1 MILKLDGERG
11 YSGVTPKINYTPE
24 PIDEYL
30 VMVNLPEDWE
40 EIHNYIINENEID
53 GIPNRKITCSNTQSF
68 SLRSAIYEMSVE
80 EANILRTHE
89 KVDSIELNP
98 EKYPQPQSLLDLRF
112 RKNIA
117 FNKPPRPATF
127 SSTSYTNGVR
137 GNWGHL
143 FVNNPSSEPY
153 QGVGIVTTDS
163 VDRDLSYSLSG
174 KNIDVVTIDSGVGAL
189 HPEFLDVN
197 GKSKVKD
204 VILDGPFKVDPD
216 YFIGLGVTYTK
227 VLDGVDI
234 GVGIATTSA
243 EEWWENTSKRSST
256 FSSLGTITI
265 PSSYTLSQALSKT
278 SGVEPNYINNTHGTA
293 CASTTCGKSFG
304 LAFNSNVWTIRITLG
319 TDSVNGVISSSV
331 ALNACAI
338 WHQAKKLNSADPDP
352 TLINNS
358 YGSSSE
364 TGNTSGTSYNHVYR
378 GSNLTYTGTGS
389 VFNVASNA
397 GACRNTKTFTRN
409 TSGSS
414 SQSAYSG
421 SGGFINSGNGSTGS
435 AAENAIAS
443 GCIVVAAA
451 GNENQKLSD
460 KDDVD
465 FDNSYVN
472 AGVYINRVG
481 GVQQGFSGDH
491 EPGKGSIRVGAIDC
505 GVEPFSEKQGVT
517 KYKVRKAVYSN
528 NGPMIDIFAPAE
540 MTMCGAYG
548 SDENYQRQDNSNFY
562 DDWFNG
568 TSCAAPQVCGV
579 IALYLESNRKAN
591 QDNVRYWLNTSASK
605 KGQLSDPYSGVND
618 VGYWSQTY
626 NSTYDEA
633 ELGESYNVRG
643 NGNLRGAPNR
653 VLYNPYV
660 NNYKSS
666 FFIDDGN
673 SIITSNLELFIN
685 PASYLSGT
693 TVPDSSGN
701 SRTYNL
707 VNGVVHN
714 TSPARFTFDG
724 ANDYMEVVSNYNIVT
739 GNATFVIWI
748 KRNGNQST
756 WTGLFYNRESSV
768 HGLGFS
774 GSSHEISYTWNNVNN
789 TWSWD
794 SDLFVDDAT
803 WTMVALSVNPSTAK
817 GYTYTSSSTPS
828 TSTNTVSHSA
838 ATFQNIEIGRDNY
851 GGRHFKGDIGH
862 ALFYSST
869 LTDTEITQIYNAT
882 KSNYGYEFNS
892 GSSII
897 TTNLVLHLDV
907 SNSNSYSG
915 SGTTWTDLS
924 GNSNNGTL
932 ENGVSYSSSDGGY
945 LVFDGSNDFISFTDD
960 SDFNLGTGD
969 FTYET
974 WIQITGSYM
983 RLGSFINDSDT
994 QASPN
999 FTVRQNEIYC
1009 YSNITNVYLLRKT
1022 IVSNTNTWYH
1032 VVFTRVGTDLK
1043 LYRNG
1048 VLIDSV
1054 SNISTNFVDDR
1065 LVIGRNH
1072 SGTAYATGHMAQA
1085 RLYKGKGLSASEVLQ
1100 NYNATKSNYVE
1111 STTNKITF
1119 NNLQIGL
1126 PPILPKLKIIHEI
1139 VTTNLILHLDAG
1151 NNSSYGGSG
1160 TTWTDLS
1167 GQGNHA
1173 TLTNGPVYSSSDGG
1187 YFNFDGTN
1195 DYVSETSGLSDSFL
1209 QGNWSISF
1217 WINFETVNTST
1228 STYDRPL
1235 LHHGT
1240 RSTRKGLHLCNRD
1253 GKFHFGLYSD
1263 DLPGTATLSTNTWY
1277 NVVFTLN
1284 NTSYA
1289 KQIYINGSLDD
1300 SHTGG
1305 GAYTGTGSNSQIG
1318 GKALNFGRYFDGN
1331 ISIVAAYNRV
1341 LTSAEVSQNYDVIKS
1356 RYGL

>member
-1 MILKLDGERG
+1 MILKLDGEGG

-98 EKYPQPQSLLDLRF
+98 EKYPQPQSLFDLRF

-174 KNIDVVTIDSGVGAL
+174 KNVDVVTIDSGVGAL

-278 SGVEPNYINNTHGTA
+278 SGVEPNYINNAHGTA

-517 KYKVRKAVYSN
+517 KYKVRKAAYSN

-605 KGQLSDPYSGVND
+605 EGQLSDPYSGVND

-653 VLYNPYV
+653 VLYNPYA

-666 FFIDDGN
+666 FFI
-673 SIITSNLELFIN
+673 
-685 PASYLSGT
+685 
-693 TVPDSSGN
+693 
-701 SRTYNL
+701 SR
-707 VNGVVHN
+707 
-714 TSPARFTFDG
+714 
-724 ANDYMEVVSNYNIVT
+724 
-739 GNATFVIWI
+739 
-748 KRNGNQST
+748 
-756 WTGLFYNRESSV
+756 
-768 HGLGFS
+768 
-774 GSSHEISYTWNNVNN
+774 
-789 TWSWD
+789 
-794 SDLFVDDAT
+794 
-803 WTMVALSVNPSTAK
+803 
-817 GYTYTSSSTPS
+817 
-828 TSTNTVSHSA
+828 
-838 ATFQNIEIGRDNY
+838 
-851 GGRHFKGDIGH
+851 
-862 ALFYSST
+862 
-869 LTDTEITQIYNAT
+869 
-882 KSNYGYEFNS
+882 
-892 GSSII
+892 SSII
-897 TTNLVLHLDV
+897 TTNLVLHLDA

-924 GNSNNGTL
+924 GEGNNGTL
-932 ENGVSYSSSDGGY
+932 VNGVSYSSDNGGY
-945 LVFDGSNDFISFTDD
+945 LIFDGTDD
-960 SDFNLGTGD
+960 KVTLPVGSDFAYGTGD
-969 FTYET
+969 FTVEMWFNVTDTSPQTYGQRLFCQTESGT
-974 WIQITGSYM
+974 NYFVISSSRGDPVVKKPVFTYTSYGTG
-983 RLGSFINDSDT
+983 T
-994 QASPN
+994 H
-999 FTVRQNEIYC
+999 
-1009 YSNITNVYLLRKT
+1009 
-1022 IVSNTNTWYH
+1022 IVSSTAYTEGTWH
-1032 VVFTRVGTDLK
+1032 HLIIT
-1043 LYRNG
+1043 RNG
-1048 VLIDSV
+1048 TTATLYLDNSSV
-1054 SNISTNFVDDR
+1054 ATATVSLNFNNTTYVPTIGAFTHSNQLNFDGKISQVR
-1065 LVIGRNH
+1065 V
-1072 SGTAYATGHMAQA
+1072 
-1085 RLYKGKGLSASEVLQ
+1085 YKGKGFSASDVTQ
-1100 NYNATKSNYVE
+1100 NYNATKSNY
-1111 STTNKITF
+1111 
-1119 NNLQIGL
+1119 
-1126 PPILPKLKIIHEI
+1126 
-1139 VTTNLILHLDAG
+1139 
-1151 NNSSYGGSG
+1151 
-1160 TTWTDLS
+1160 
-1167 GQGNHA
+1167 
-1173 TLTNGPVYSSSDGG
+1173 G
-1187 YFNFDGTN
+1187 Y
-1195 DYVSETSGLSDSFL
+1195 
-1209 QGNWSISF
+1209 
-1217 WINFETVNTST
+1217 
-1228 STYDRPL
+1228 
-1235 LHHGT
+1235 
-1240 RSTRKGLHLCNRD
+1240 
-1253 GKFHFGLYSD
+1253 
-1263 DLPGTATLSTNTWY
+1263 
-1277 NVVFTLN
+1277 
-1284 NTSYA
+1284 
-1289 KQIYINGSLDD
+1289 
-1300 SHTGG
+1300 
-1305 GAYTGTGSNSQIG
+1305 
-1318 GKALNFGRYFDGN
+1318 
-1331 ISIVAAYNRV
+1331 
-1341 LTSAEVSQNYDVIKS
+1341 
-1356 RYGL
+1356 